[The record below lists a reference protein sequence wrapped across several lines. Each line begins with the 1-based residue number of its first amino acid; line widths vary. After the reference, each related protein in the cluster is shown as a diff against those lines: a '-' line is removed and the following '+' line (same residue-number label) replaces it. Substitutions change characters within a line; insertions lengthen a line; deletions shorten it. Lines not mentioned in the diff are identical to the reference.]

1 MKSFFTLSLS
11 LLAASVAG
19 SAFAETATAKWA
31 LGTATFKDI
40 PAEVTPEDAFSA
52 TNVTFTGTI
61 GTEKKRTAKP
71 ASGDIPMTGYNAVMS
86 ATVDKDSY
94 VEFSMNVAK
103 PITVTNVSWDW
114 ASIKHTSGLVDV
126 ELVID
131 GNAVSV
137 TNAQKPARTN
147 EDATFDADKDYHF
160 AKDVEVAEAAQ
171 SVALRFYLYG
181 DATKARTFGLA
192 NVTVT
197 GNLAEGGDT
206 PVDPGFGEAAL
217 AAPLAWPANG
227 VKMLPLNGYF
237 QLTYE
242 APVTIAGKADLNGT
256 ALDMEAG
263 NEQGTVVRIPYT
275 GLTAATEYTLTIPA
289 RSIGNAEGA
298 NEALTYTFTTE
309 PVNTLFY
316 SDFSNLPYGYYEL
329 YGLPFITDNVN
340 ILAKGSTNKTATA
353 GGMTFFSGTSGRVVA
368 LKGNNNSTDLEADY
382 GPNTEADLGAS
393 DRSVQLIDGGNG
405 LYVEFPEVEGP
416 ADVTF
421 YIANAKVAAGTIVLT
436 DENGD
441 TKAPLTTFELPA
453 AKKMSKY
460 TYTYPYKGTVKLRL
474 YNMKNQININ
484 DILVVKGEGE
494 GIDKPVIVDEEAPVL
509 VKSWPSDAPYAPVE
523 GAIVLE
529 YNEPI
534 FAATK
539 ATVNGVETDI
549 VVDGNKATIAYAG
562 LENGKAYTVNIPA
575 VADEAGNA
583 TEPFEMTINTEAA
596 DVLFYTDYN
605 FFPYSYWTKY
615 NMYPADGADN
625 GDIFAKNTSDKTVE
639 IGGLT
644 YVVGATPGRVVA
656 MGKSNLV
663 DDPDNVGGSQR
674 CAQIS
679 GGGNALYIEFPEVLG
694 PCKFTAIIGNSTA
707 KAFSFTL
714 VNAAD
719 SDTPVATF
727 DTTADKKMFKFEHT
741 VAVETPVKFRLY
753 NNGNQFNIHD
763 LLLTKAEKGGTVG
776 VADVAADAEA
786 PAVYYN
792 LQGVRVENPA
802 EGLYIRVRGNK
813 VEKVLVK

>member
-19 SAFAETATAKWA
+19 SAFAENPFAPTGNETVIGQTQVLSHPTKDKIAPLEADKLGAPAGWIMEYNSETTKTLDQASSIKIDGTSYPTIKISNGLECKVTLPENYVANAVTIYSVNNATQDPAKICYWQNID
-31 LGTATFKDI
+31 GTTYDAPASDNLSSYKDYNNPDVSYFKLSGDK
-40 PAEVTPEDAFSA
+40 
-52 TNVTFTGTI
+52 NYFTIQNKGQQPCVVLVVDYS
-61 GTEKKRTAKP
+61 EKK
-71 ASGDIPMTGYNAVMS
+71 D
-86 ATVDKDSY
+86 
-94 VEFSMNVAK
+94 E
-103 PITVTNVSWDW
+103 
-114 ASIKHTSGLVDV
+114 
-126 ELVID
+126 
-131 GNAVSV
+131 
-137 TNAQKPARTN
+137 
-147 EDATFDADKDYHF
+147 
-160 AKDVEVAEAAQ
+160 
-171 SVALRFYLYG
+171 
-181 DATKARTFGLA
+181 
-192 NVTVT
+192 
-197 GNLAEGGDT
+197 

-792 LQGVRVENPA
+792 LQGVCVENPA